1 MTPRRAAQ
9 EREEKQREE
18 LDFDTAVK
26 RVNGRLAEPE
36 TPRIGPRLR
45 AARQAR
51 GLTLDALVK
60 LTGLDKSFL
69 SRMERDLAQA
79 SVASLVKVCAALDI
93 KPGALFDP
101 PTASL
106 VRASDAVR
114 VNFGGVNVDE
124 RLLSQGLNGEVMI
137 LHSTIHPGGHGG
149 EELYTLNADVT
160 FVTVLEGVLEFMIED
175 AHYFLQAGDSLTMS
189 SRIPHNWRNP
199 GTVPTRVIW
208 VTSPHP

>member
-1 MTPRRAAQ
+1 MTPPRAGKGPEA
-9 EREEKQREE
+9 
-18 LDFDTAVK
+18 LDFDAIVK
-26 RVNGRLAEPE
+26 RVNGKTAAPD

-69 SRMERDLAQA
+69 SRMERDLTQA
-79 SVASLVKVCAALDI
+79 SVASLVKVCAALGI

-101 PTASL
+101 PTTTL
-106 VRASDAVR
+106 VRAGGAAR
-114 VNFGGVNVDE
+114 VNFGGVNVEE
-124 RLLSQGLNGEVMI
+124 RLLSQGLNGEMMI
-137 LHSTIHPGGHGG
+137 LNSVIHPGGHGG

-175 AHYFLQAGDSLTMS
+175 AHYFLNPGDSLTMS

-199 GTVPTRVIW
+199 GSVPTRVLW